1 MAKAAKATHIFNF
14 SHQSKEDGK
23 TYAGTF
29 SCKRLSIADMQRVR
43 VHQAQLNGGMHYD
56 DETPGYGVDAYT
68 NGISLV
74 ISRLK
79 TALVT
84 TPEWWDLEEITDMEL
99 VLEVHTKLIEYYDT
113 FRPKSNET
121 VSGSSQE
128 SNTVTD
134 AGAKTP
140 GMVGGKVLD
149 ALAP

>member
-1 MAKAAKATHIFNF
+1 
-14 SHQSKEDGK
+14 
-23 TYAGTF
+23 
-29 SCKRLSIADMQRVR
+29 
-43 VHQAQLNGGMHYD
+43 MHYD

-99 VLEVHTKLIEYYDT
+99 ILEVHTKLIEYYDT

-121 VSGSSQE
+121 VSGSRQE
-128 SNTVTD
+128 SGTVTD